1 MLRKTLLA
9 LSISA
14 LLSACSTTSETAI
27 NQSKVAKSAISSKIH
42 SVNVTQAKSAS
53 DNHLI
58 CNQPQSN
65 KPACNLRMYQV
76 MVESFIDA
84 DSNADFGTAY
94 GTSHHKGDIAGIT
107 ASLDYIKSLG
117 MNTVWLTPIF
127 ESVAIE
133 GQSDWIDRL
142 DATGYFAS
150 NYFKIDPHFGTL
162 AQAKELVKQA
172 HAKGMYVIFDGVFG
186 HHKGNV
192 VPSPEGRLPT
202 SGAPVGNVGFEAKYP
217 DDLAFYKEVATYWV
231 NELQIDGWR
240 LDQAYQ
246 VPVKDW
252 AEIRKAVEKASA
264 AQTYKLAGQ
273 KVNPLGYMVAEIWR
287 TGANDIALQ
296 GYGSDK
302 AQALPSAFDF
312 PVRYSVV
319 QTFAVDENSGGNRP
333 ATHLDDGLFSHMA
346 YPEHAM
352 PNLMLGNH
360 DLVRFG
366 DLLQRGY
373 IADPKDPEYWD
384 RHKAAFSF
392 MAAYSG
398 PITIYYG
405 EEIGD
410 QVDDFEAKYQN
421 CDGASGLCDD
431 HVARTS
437 AKIEGIATTVGG
449 KVTVLNKQE
458 ADLKNYVSSLMAM
471 RAANPA
477 LYNGSRTHIYSD
489 ENVYIDRKDA
499 ADDHVLY
506 LVNTKGK
513 EAKIKLKSS
522 AIGSEGE
529 LTNLLAKQNVSLIN
543 GQYEITLP
551 GFTAAFYKITSP
563 TKAGPSINTKV
574 ASLTGTGILAKC
586 DAPTVKG
593 KGPLEKTMWI
603 RGTYKGGDGF
613 NATPTSRK
621 FKYKGNGVYQVVVK
635 EAKPGAFA
643 FKFAAADWSSEFAVV
658 KSKSV
663 IIGQEQPIQTASG
676 YGTESPITIPEAGTY
691 VYSFKVDKS
700 LHSGTMM
707 VSKCK

>member
-9 LSISA
+9 LSVSSLLAACAGGAGDSA
-14 LLSACSTTSETAI
+14 KQQAA
-27 NQSKVAKSAISSKIH
+27 AKAVDAKIH
-42 SVNVTQAKSAS
+42 SVNISQAKAAS
-53 DNHLI
+53 DNHLV
-58 CNQPQSN
+58 CNQPESKN
-65 KPACNLRMYQV
+65 AACNLRMYQV
-76 MVESFIDA
+76 MVESFVDGDKDIGY
-84 DSNADFGTAY
+84 GTGY
-94 GTSHHKGDIAGIT
+94 GTSHHNGDIAGIT

-127 ESVAIE
+127 ASVAVD
-133 GQSDWIDRL
+133 GQDEWIDRL
-142 DATGYFAS
+142 DATGYYAS
-150 NYFKIDPHFGTL
+150 DYFKIDPKFGTL

-192 VPSPEGRLPT
+192 VPSPKGRLPT
-202 SGAPVGNVGFEAKYP
+202 SGTPIGSVGFEAKYP
-217 DDLAFYKEVATYWV
+217 DDVEFYKEVATYWI

-246 VPVKDW
+246 VPVNHW
-252 AEIRKAVEKASA
+252 AEIREAVEKASA
-264 AQTYKLAGQ
+264 AQTYQLNGQ
-273 KVNPLGYMVAEIWR
+273 EVNPLGYMVAEIWR

-296 GYGSDK
+296 GYGTD
-302 AQALPSAFDF
+302 QAESLPSAFDF

-319 QTFAVDENSGGNRP
+319 QTFAVDENSSGKRP
-333 ATHLDDGLFSHMA
+333 ATHLDDALFSHVA
-346 YPEHAM
+346 YPAHAM

-373 IADPKDPEYWD
+373 IADPKEAQYWA

-398 PITIYYG
+398 PITLYYG

-410 QVDDFEAKYQN
+410 QVEDFEGMYPN
-421 CDGASGLCDD
+421 CDGSTGLCDD
-431 HVARTS
+431 HVARSS
-437 AKIEGIATTVGG
+437 AKIEGLTTTESGEI
-449 KVTVLNKQE
+449 TVLNAQQ
-458 ADLKNYVSSLMAM
+458 ADLKKYVSALMAM

-489 ENVYIDRKDA
+489 ENIYIDRKDA
-499 ADDHVLY
+499 ADNHLLY

-513 EAKIKLKSS
+513 EAKITLKST
-522 AIGSEGE
+522 AIGSEGA
-529 LTNLLAKQNVSLIN
+529 LLNLLEEQTVALVN

-551 GFTAAFYKITSP
+551 AFAAAFYQITAPSNS
-563 TKAGPSINTKV
+563 GPVINSKM
-574 ASLTGTGILAKC
+574 ASLTGTGALARC
-586 DAPTVKG
+586 DAPTVEG
-593 KGPLEKTMWI
+593 KGPLGKTMWI

-621 FKYKGNGVYQVVVK
+621 FLYKGDGIYQVVVK
-635 EAKPGAFA
+635 ESKPSAFA
-643 FKFAAADWSSEFAVV
+643 FKFAAADWSSEFAVK
-658 KSKSV
+658 KSKAV
-663 IIGQEQPIQTASG
+663 IIGQEQEMMTKSG
-676 YGTESPITIPEAGTY
+676 YGTESPITIPQAGSY
-691 VYSFKVDKS
+691 VYSFKIDKG
-700 LHSGTMM
+700 LHTGTMM